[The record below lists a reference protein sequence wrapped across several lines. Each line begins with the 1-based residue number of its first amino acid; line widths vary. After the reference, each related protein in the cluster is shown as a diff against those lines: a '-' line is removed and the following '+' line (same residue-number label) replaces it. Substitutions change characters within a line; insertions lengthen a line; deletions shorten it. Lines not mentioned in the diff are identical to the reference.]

1 MAKKKSDEDVK
12 LEIIKAA
19 RGLFM
24 KYGYNK
30 TTMED
35 IAKAA
40 GKGKSTLYYYY
51 PSKDDVMLEVLQSEA
66 DALFKVL
73 KERLA
78 LLHTA
83 KEKFQNYFIIGNE
96 FVEKTAN
103 LYQIMRSELIDNYP
117 IQKKLRAIY
126 DDRDIE
132 YIKSILV
139 FGIENNEF
147 TRINPDD
154 LDDLATIISA
164 TNQTLIFTLF
174 IEQEYEN
181 WKKHTNL
188 LFNVVMQGM
197 I

>member
-12 LEIIKAA
+12 SEIIKGA
-19 RGLFM
+19 RSLFM

-51 PSKDDVMLEVLQSEA
+51 PSKDDVMLEVLQSAA

-78 LLHTA
+78 LFHTA

-96 FVEKTAN
+96 FVEKTVN

-126 DDRDIE
+126 DDRDIQ

-147 TRINPDD
+147 TRIKPDD

>member
-12 LEIIKAA
+12 SEIIKAA
-19 RGLFM
+19 RSLFM

-51 PSKDDVMLEVLQSEA
+51 PSKDDVMFEVLQSEV

-73 KERLA
+73 KERLV
-78 LLHTA
+78 LFHTA

-103 LYQIMRSELIDNYP
+103 LYQIMHSELIDNYP

-126 DDRDIE
+126 DDRDIQ

-147 TRINPDD
+147 TRINPND

>member
-126 DDRDIE
+126 DDRDIQ

-188 LFNVVMQGM
+188 LFNVLMQGM

>member
-19 RGLFM
+19 RSLFM

-66 DALFKVL
+66 DALFKEL

-78 LLHTA
+78 LFHTA
-83 KEKFQNYFIIGNE
+83 KEKFQNYFIISNE
-96 FVEKTAN
+96 YVEKTVN

-117 IQKKLRAIY
+117 IQKKLRSIY
-126 DDRDIE
+126 DDRDIQ
-132 YIKSILV
+132 YIKSILIL
-139 FGIENNEF
+139 GIENKEF
-147 TRINPDD
+147 TKINPND
-154 LDDLATIISA
+154 LDDLALIISA

-174 IEQEYEN
+174 IEQENEN
-181 WKKHTNL
+181 WNKHTNL

>member
-12 LEIIKAA
+12 SEIIKAA
-19 RGLFM
+19 RSLFM

-35 IAKAA
+35 IAKSA

-78 LLHTA
+78 LFHTA

-147 TRINPDD
+147 TRINPND